1 MKINWSVLLTA
12 IAGVVIGGLIL
23 NWLLRLQQTI
33 VWENR
38 PRIGFQV

>member
-1 MKINWSVLLTA
+1 MKIDWRFLLTL

-23 NWLLRLQQTI
+23 NWLLRLQEKI
-33 VWENR
+33 AWENR